1 MAFPPIWRDKPAAV
15 QKFHFPETGC
25 RLADFGSDGIRTE
38 VLSIGLTHFLAR
50 TGIHPRITS
59 EGMLSLENAQKKQN
73 APVRKAGPMRWGKSV
88 VVVDWLPVFS
98 SRRLGRKQSQSR

>member
-25 RLADFGSDGIRTE
+25 CLGDFGSDGIRTE

-59 EGMLSLENAQKKQN
+59 EGMLSLENAPKKTK
-73 APVRKAGPMRWGKSV
+73 RTGPE
-88 VVVDWLPVFS
+88 
-98 SRRLGRKQSQSR
+98 SRTDALGEVCCCY

>member
-25 RLADFGSDGIRTE
+25 CLGDFGSDGIRTE
-38 VLSIGLTHFLAR
+38 VLSISLTHFLAR

-59 EGMLSLENAQKKQN
+59 EGMLRSKTPEKQN

-88 VVVDWLPVFS
+88 VVIDWLPVFS

>member
-25 RLADFGSDGIRTE
+25 CLGDFGSDGIRTE

-59 EGMLSLENAQKKQN
+59 EGMVRSKTPKKTK
-73 APVRKAGPMRWGKSV
+73 RTGPE
-88 VVVDWLPVFS
+88 
-98 SRRLGRKQSQSR
+98 SRTDALGEVCCCY